1 MKESKNTIVLKRLE
15 QPVHVSESEYGLLL
29 EHDDFGYRLVKETA
43 YARSGGHTEYS
54 SRSWQLDNSFI
65 KRLNMQSLAKK
76 IVQLAG
82 VKWSY
87 SSCPDKTALIELLG
101 KTICY

>member
-1 MKESKNTIVLKRLE
+1 
-15 QPVHVSESEYGLLL
+15 
-29 EHDDFGYRLVKETA
+29 
-43 YARSGGHTEYS
+43 
-54 SRSWQLDNSFI
+54 
-65 KRLNMQSLAKK
+65 MQSLAKK